1 MNEYKVVSRDAGK
14 IEVRAVT
21 QTTTHKIVDA
31 MAYDDVIPQWAADQI
46 RQQQVSTMMQ
56 RGETLTVQLTSA
68 SGSAPPPLP
77 SKQRDE
83 RKEKMMAKRLM
94 DTLVKQYAPD
104 ADTAWAWMRQAHE
117 MGWEWGNHALGG
129 PTASDPLGQR
139 VTKSIATAFSN
150 DAGVYVGI
158 CLVGGAVRW
167 GWFRATEWGP
177 RGRDL
182 VLAGDRNHHETPI
195 AAIAE
200 FALLGEGTPMK
211 ALPLDDVFGGS
222 WDD

>member
-1 MNEYKVVSRDAGK
+1 
-14 IEVRAVT
+14 
-21 QTTTHKIVDA
+21 
-31 MAYDDVIPQWAADQI
+31 
-46 RQQQVSTMMQ
+46 
-56 RGETLTVQLTSA
+56 
-68 SGSAPPPLP
+68 
-77 SKQRDE
+77 
-83 RKEKMMAKRLM
+83 MAKRLM

-139 VTKSIATAFSN
+139 VTKSIAMAFSN

-177 RGRDL
+177 GGRDL

-200 FALLGEGTPMK
+200 FALLGEREHADEGAAVGRRFRK
-211 ALPLDDVFGGS
+211 GS